1 MAYPLE
7 ALLRPAYELRASA
20 ASIASAAL
28 VTNFPDVFL
37 LTGDMAR
44 AAAGLLLV
52 HAAWRAGQGLRIL
65 RYRRNLRRLTHYT
78 LAPEAIPYS
87 TEKLFLGMGFRW
99 DQRHT
104 QRLNDAHLP
113 ENRRYCEPSRF
124 YGWVRM
130 LEVKFERTP
139 FARLSAITRRSA
151 GWNPVA
157 PLPAVG
163 GDPAMHGVELDER
176 EIWMSLGD
184 RVGHTLVLGTTR
196 VGKTRL
202 AELLIA
208 QDIRRGEVVIVFD
221 PKGDAD
227 LLRRIYAEAKRAGRE
242 REFYMFHLG
251 HPEIS
256 ARYNPIGNFS
266 RVTEIATRIAGQL
279 PSEGQSAA
287 FKEFVW
293 RFVNVMARALV
304 ALGRKP
310 GYEQI
315 NRYAANV
322 EPLLVDYF
330 EHWLDREPGAAG
342 WRAEVES
349 MQIDKKSLN
358 KGLQSR
364 GLAAVTLVE
373 YARRKQLYDPI
384 AHALAS
390 TLSYE
395 KSYFD
400 KLVASLLP
408 LLEKL
413 TTGKAAALISPDYDD
428 PTDQRPIFDWMSVI
442 NGGGIV
448 YIGLDALSDYE
459 VAAAVGNSMF
469 ADLTSVA
476 GKLYKFGQGYGQ
488 TASNAPRRI
497 AIHAD
502 EFNELIG
509 DEFIPLLNKAGGAGF
524 QVTAYTQTWSDV
536 EARIGSRAKAGQIG
550 GNFNTLIMLRVKNTE
565 TAELLT
571 DQLPEVNMVS
581 LMVVSSASDT
591 NDPSDFADFASR
603 NEDRIATDKR
613 PMLSAADLVQLPK
626 GQAFA
631 LIEGGQLYK
640 IRMPLPDSSHDP
652 AMPENLEMIAR
663 EMNRRYAGAVS
674 VEQNTLTL
682 EGTGVGF

>member
-1 MAYPLE
+1 
-7 ALLRPAYELRASA
+7 
-20 ASIASAAL
+20 
-28 VTNFPDVFL
+28 
-37 LTGDMAR
+37 
-44 AAAGLLLV
+44 
-52 HAAWRAGQGLRIL
+52 
-65 RYRRNLRRLTHYT
+65 
-78 LAPEAIPYS
+78 
-87 TEKLFLGMGFRW
+87 
-99 DQRHT
+99 
-104 QRLNDAHLP
+104 
-113 ENRRYCEPSRF
+113 
-124 YGWVRM
+124 M
-130 LEVKFERTP
+130 LELKVERSP
-139 FARLSAITRRSA
+139 FAWLSGITRRDA
-151 GWNPVA
+151 WWNPVA
-157 PLPAVG
+157 PLPPVG
-163 GDPAMHGVELDER
+163 GDAAIHGVELKES
-176 EIWMSLGD
+176 EIWMSLGE

-266 RVTEIATRIAGQL
+266 RVTEVATRIAGQL

-390 TLSYE
+390 TLNYE

-428 PTDQRPIFDWMSVI
+428 PTDHRPIFDWMSVI

-488 TASNAPRRI
+488 TASTLAPQDR
-497 AIHAD
+497 
-502 EFNELIG
+502 
-509 DEFIPLLNKAGGAGF
+509 
-524 QVTAYTQTWSDV
+524 
-536 EARIGSRAKAGQIG
+536 
-550 GNFNTLIMLRVKNTE
+550 
-565 TAELLT
+565 
-571 DQLPEVNMVS
+571 
-581 LMVVSSASDT
+581 
-591 NDPSDFADFASR
+591 DPR
-603 NEDRIATDKR
+603 
-613 PMLSAADLVQLPK
+613 
-626 GQAFA
+626 
-631 LIEGGQLYK
+631 
-640 IRMPLPDSSHDP
+640 
-652 AMPENLEMIAR
+652 
-663 EMNRRYAGAVS
+663 
-674 VEQNTLTL
+674 
-682 EGTGVGF
+682 